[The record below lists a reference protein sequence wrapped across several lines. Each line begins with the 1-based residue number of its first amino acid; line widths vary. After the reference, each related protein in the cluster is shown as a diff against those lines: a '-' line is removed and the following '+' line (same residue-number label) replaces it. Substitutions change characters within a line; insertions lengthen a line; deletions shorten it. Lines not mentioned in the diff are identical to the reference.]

1 MAEANDIKPRSDAGV
16 DMYEDANGNLIHK
29 SQIVEMIEEEN
40 ARFNHY
46 ANVNEIY
53 RNRDG
58 INTINSMKLK
68 IGDKVDPRYFN
79 LKAKCSFVTVT
90 NIQPYANGN
99 YCNIVRGTYKYK
111 GQEFETEPIE
121 FSHTKV
127 VMIKK
132 TSKPIA
138 YENINLKLSNL
149 ELNALLGLTFE
160 YKKNLNNKNDSF
172 SEREK
177 QVIKK
182 LEKSIIEAQIL
193 IEKRIW

>member
-1 MAEANDIKPRSDAGV
+1 MKTEIEIKEMAEANDIKPRSD
-16 DMYEDANGNLIHK
+16 
-29 SQIVEMIEEEN
+29 
-40 ARFNHY
+40 
-46 ANVNEIY
+46 
-53 RNRDG
+53 
-58 INTINSMKLK
+58 
-68 IGDKVDPRYFN
+68 
-79 LKAKCSFVTVT
+79 
-90 NIQPYANGN
+90 
-99 YCNIVRGTYKYK
+99 
-111 GQEFETEPIE
+111 
-121 FSHTKV
+121 V

-132 TSKPIA
+132 TPKPIA

-193 IEKRIW
+193 IQKDLEVKKN